1 LIRSD
6 DGAPCSLTRLCSPA
20 NRFIV
25 KASPTALNTFEQILF
40 GPISIILQQDI
51 DREWLLSGRMWS
63 LIVSSRIYPVRL
75 PNIGADAR
83 TTQRWSSSGI
93 P

>member
-1 LIRSD
+1 
-6 DGAPCSLTRLCSPA
+6 
-20 NRFIV
+20 V
-25 KASPTALNTFEQILF
+25 KASPATLNTFEQILF

-51 DREWLLSGRMWS
+51 DRQCFLSSNLWS

-83 TTQRWSSSGI
+83 TT
-93 P
+93 